1 MLNAKGKVLHVC
13 SLDKFIPPFIDFVEE
28 YFDDFASRHVFFIA
42 ANHRP
47 YNYKIR
53 ENTINCGNGYINQI
67 VYLPRIALAMIL
79 ADKIVLHNLF
89 NPYKVILLALMP
101 WLLKKC
107 YWVMWGGD
115 LYVYQLGERKWKW
128 KLSEFFRRP
137 VIRNIGYLVTGTP
150 GDVELAR
157 KWYGACGQHIRCFNY
172 PSNVFKPVVYLED
185 KEHSGTNI
193 LVGNSADPSN
203 NHKEVLDKLVLYK
216 NNDIKIFCPLSYG
229 NQEYAAGVIDY
240 GKSIFG
246 EKFFPMTDFLD
257 RDKYLKYLQE
267 TDVAI
272 FNHKRQQAFGN
283 ALMLLGYGKKVF
295 VRKES
300 TLNGVFEGIGLTVFN
315 SEYIDIEKLSP
326 ELAARNSQIV
336 IENFSKESLVASLKR
351 WLH

>member
-1 MLNAKGKVLHVC
+1 MNAKGKVLHVC

-28 YFDDFASRHVFFIA
+28 HFDDFATRHVFFIA
-42 ANHRP
+42 ANHRL

-89 NPYKVILLALMP
+89 NPYKVILLTLMP

-115 LYVYQLGERKWKW
+115 LYVYQIGERKWKW

-157 KWYGACGQHIRCFNY
+157 RWYDARGQHIRCFNY
-172 PSNVFKPVVYLED
+172 PSNVFEPAAYLEV
-185 KEHSGTNI
+185 KHHSGTKI

-203 NHKEVLDKLVLYK
+203 NHKEVLDKLKPYK
-216 NNDIKIFCPLSYG
+216 GNDIKIFCPLSYG
-229 NQEYAAGVIDY
+229 NQEYAAKVIDY

-246 EKFFPMTDFLD
+246 EKFVPMTDFLE
-257 RDKYLKYLQE
+257 RDKYLQFLQE
-267 TDVAI
+267 IDVAI
-272 FNHKRQQAFGN
+272 FNHKRQQAMGN
-283 ALMLLGYGKKVF
+283 ILMLLGYGKKVF
-295 VRKES
+295 IRKES
-300 TLNGVFEGIGLTVFN
+300 TLMGLFN
-315 SEYIDIEKLSP
+315 SNGIAIFDSDIINIDKLSQQ
-326 ELAARNSQIV
+326 LAESNRKI
-336 IENFSKESLVASLKR
+336 ILDCFSEESLVKSLQE
-351 WLH
+351 WIS